1 MSLLKTESLTKIYG
15 DAAHPVRALDDV
27 SLSIEEGEFVAIM
40 GPSGSGK
47 STLLYMLGG
56 LEKPTTGKVI
66 LHDKDISS
74 MTDDALSVLRRTQI
88 GFVFQFFNLIP
99 VLKARDNVAMPL
111 ILDGLKREEALKRA
125 DEALAKVGLS
135 GRTEHRPSEMSGG
148 EQQRVAL
155 ARSMVTNPA
164 VIMGDEPTG
173 NLDSTASDD
182 VVQLMRRAAD
192 EWGRTI
198 IIVTHD
204 PRVAAHA
211 DRIVFLKDGKIVDEN
226 RMKGQS
232 SAEDIRTQLGKV
244 AVR

>member
-1 MSLLKTESLTKIYG
+1 MSLLRAESLTKIYG
-15 DAAHPVRALDDV
+15 DTVHPVHALDGV
-27 SLSIEEGEFVAIM
+27 SLTIEEGEFVAIM

-56 LEKPTTGKVI
+56 LERSTTGKV
-66 LHDKDISS
+66 LLRDQDISS
-74 MTDDALSVLRRTQI
+74 LPDDALSVLRRTQI

-111 ILDGLKREEALKRA
+111 ILDGVKRDEAIRRA

-135 GRTEHRPSEMSGG
+135 KRIEHRPTELSGG

-155 ARSMVTNPA
+155 ARSMVNNPA

-173 NLDSTASDD
+173 NLDSTASDE
-182 VVQLMRRAAD
+182 VVLLMRRAAD

-226 RMKGQS
+226 HMKGHS
-232 SAEDIRTQLGKV
+232 SAEDIRSQLGKV
-244 AVR
+244 AIR

>member
-1 MSLLKTESLTKIYG
+1 MS
-15 DAAHPVRALDDV
+15 
-27 SLSIEEGEFVAIM
+27 
-40 GPSGSGK
+40 
-47 STLLYMLGG
+47 
-56 LEKPTTGKVI
+56 
-66 LHDKDISS
+66 
-74 MTDDALSVLRRTQI
+74 DDALSVLRRTQI

-111 ILDGLKREEALKRA
+111 ILDGVKREEALKRA
-125 DEALAKVGLS
+125 DDALAKVGLS
-135 GRTEHRPSEMSGG
+135 KRVEHRPSELSGG

-155 ARSMVTNPA
+155 ARSLVNNPA

-173 NLDSTASDD
+173 NLDSTASDE
-182 VVQLMRRAAD
+182 VVLLMRRAAD

-226 RMKGQS
+226 RMKGHS
-232 SAEDIRTQLGKV
+232 SAEDIRSQLGKV